1 MKVVVLGQMPPGA
14 SVDQKINWII
24 QSLRTIELASQQEEV
39 ARIADSYTTT
49 GTITVTRDIN
59 VTSPTAANAVAVLAT
74 LLDDIRKRGTRR
86 VAPT

>member
-1 MKVVVLGQMPPGA
+1 MKVVVLGQLPPGA
-14 SVDQKINWII
+14 SVDQKINWIM

-39 ARIADSYTTT
+39 ARIADSYTAT
-49 GTITVTRDIN
+49 GTPTVTRDIN
-59 VTSPTAANAVAVLAT
+59 VSSPTLANAVAVLAT

>member
-1 MKVVVLGQMPPGA
+1 MKVVVLGQLPPGA
-14 SVDQKINWII
+14 SVDQKINWIM

-59 VTSPTAANAVAVLAT
+59 VTSPSTANVVAVLAT
-74 LLDDIRKRGTRR
+74 LLDDIRKRGVRR